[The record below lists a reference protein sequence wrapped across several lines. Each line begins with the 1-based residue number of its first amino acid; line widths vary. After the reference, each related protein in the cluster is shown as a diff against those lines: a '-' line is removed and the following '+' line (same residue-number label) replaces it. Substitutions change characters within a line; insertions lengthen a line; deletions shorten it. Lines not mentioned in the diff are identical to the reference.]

1 MGRFVKRDNT
11 GKIWLQES
19 QTKEWL
25 LISNQSTTE
34 IKTQRKNKQRTSNES
49 LFKLITVR
57 RLTGVPLETA
67 ISRLRVSQANLEK
80 SAVLSKFPIPAP
92 VKFPETEE
100 DTVNYFSVYIDEDL
114 RGTNES
120 IFTFYSSS
128 YQNQIKAYVSAN
140 SANRGGWSV
149 HLAYVESVKDKQDGL
164 KEVEWK
170 LVTIDN
176 SDIAPD
182 GGSTHITERQT
193 YQLDLDTIGVPECFK
208 YNFSLDNL
216 TYLGGGIW
224 SCMII
229 DPEDRIPVYGVAPA
243 NDARYKKISDFR
255 SRGSTY
261 TVVSYSATPTYSF
274 TWCRGQSVL
283 RKRIRSASVELDQE
297 ALSDSAVIVQKRN
310 SNYSL
315 DLTLRPEMSSNQLVS
330 KTITEFCN
338 SDATYVGNT
347 NYELSSSRKS
357 PDYGTD
363 VARFS
368 LQKYQQQSN
377 VIRPNPFGVLAASKE
392 GANLLRLDMGVAE
405 GEIEHPYEEKS
416 AIGER
421 GRTYEYQY
429 KYWWAYGRVSDTYP
443 LTKNQFT
450 FFNNRITGE
459 QMPSTLFVDG
469 AAPLGALYKS
479 APNQVITTWDA
490 APLPESGFF
499 PVRQGIFKFVLRY
512 SMPPLFSHD
521 GCYYYQ
527 VNPQRVGGGS
537 SSSDRFYDNS
547 AAPPSPSFSV
557 APSFSAASSV
567 DPTNAQNSFVAIYTQ
582 LLGALDGASI
592 SSYNIGYRP
601 IAASDTESI
610 VVFSPNPEQRLER
623 SENPTKFPNGWQ
635 DSVFED
641 VFILD

>member
-1 MGRFVKRDNT
+1 MGRFIKRDST
-11 GKIWLQES
+11 GKVWLRDS
-19 QTKEWL
+19 QTEEWL
-25 LISNQSTTE
+25 LVSSQSVVETRTQ
-34 IKTQRKNKQRTSNES
+34 KRTQQRKSSES
-49 LFKLITVR
+49 LFKLVTVR
-57 RLTGVPLETA
+57 RLEGLPLETLT
-67 ISRLRVSQANLEK
+67 SRLRTSQANLERA
-80 SAVLSKFPIPAP
+80 AVLAQFPLPAP

-100 DTVNYFSVYIDEDL
+100 DTVNYFSVYVDEDIY
-114 RGTNES
+114 GVNEP
-120 IFTFYSSS
+120 IFTFFSSS

-149 HLAYVESVKDKQDGL
+149 HLAYVESVKDRQDGL
-164 KEVEWK
+164 KEVEWR

-176 SDIAPD
+176 ADIAPD
-182 GGSTHITERQT
+182 GGSTPITERQT
-193 YQLDLDTIGVPECFK
+193 YQLDLDTIGVPQCFK

-224 SCMII
+224 SCLVI

-243 NDARYKKISDFR
+243 NDTRYKKISDFR
-255 SRGSTY
+255 SRGNTY

-297 ALSDSAVIVQKRN
+297 ALADSAVIVQKRK
-310 SNYSL
+310 SNYYL

-405 GEIEHPYEEKS
+405 GKIEHPYEEKS

-429 KYWWAYGRVSDTYP
+429 KYWWAYGKVSDTYP

-469 AAPLGALYKS
+469 AAPLGKLMKS

-512 SMPPLFSHD
+512 SMPPLFSHE

-527 VNPQRVGGGS
+527 VNPERVGGDS

-547 AAPPSPSFSV
+547 AAPPAPSFSV
-557 APSFSAASSV
+557 APSFSAANDS
-567 DPTNAQNSFVAIYTQ
+567 DPTNAQNSFVAVYTQ

-610 VVFSPNPEQRLER
+610 VVFSPNPTQRLRR
-623 SENPTKFPNGWQ
+623 SEQPSLFPSGWQ
-635 DSVFED
+635 DGVFED
-641 VFILD
+641 VFIRD